1 MKKQTDPEKTMGVS
15 ESKKFLIVR
24 MNVEENKQNPEDDVS
39 EQNKKPFKKVESGG
53 NDRSQKRGSTFDM
66 V

>member
-15 ESKKFLIVR
+15 ESKKFLTVR
-24 MNVEENKQNPEDDVS
+24 VIVEENKQNPEDDVS
-39 EQNKKPFKKVESGG
+39 EQNKKPFNKAESGG
-53 NDRSQKRGSTFDM
+53 NDRSQKRRSAFDM